1 MSLPCRLLPPVLS
14 KATPVMPS
22 NRHGIG
28 IDPKKTFMKPIFL
41 VVATLLAMPVSAQM
55 GLALE
60 GEHWTSVKEYPVKGR
75 SSHINQKLSFGVYQ
89 TKDVD
94 RSWTRG
100 TTVTTGLTQGVP
112 NSETY
117 RKIIST
123 DHTAKKQ
130 TLYFTFQDSSH
141 NLVKAYCLNRFNA
154 KDFNIG
160 NNPNSLPNILMDISG
175 RGDESSSLFY
185 VILLQANTGAQWELL
200 LDNQAAQQASKRY
213 EGHLAKSKDEYYI
226 IKPVTRIKSKKGKV
240 GTMPFGSAG
249 FEIRSKSGKPLA
261 AVSLMDKG
269 VVYLTD
275 MDKEEKLLV
284 SAACAA
290 LLLQEVI

>member
-1 MSLPCRLLPPVLS
+1 
-14 KATPVMPS
+14 
-22 NRHGIG
+22 
-28 IDPKKTFMKPIFL
+28 MKPIFL
-41 VVATLLAMPVSAQM
+41 LAVSLCAINVSAQM

-60 GEHWTSVKEYPVKGR
+60 GEDWATVTEYPVKGR
-75 SSHINQKLSFGVYQ
+75 SSHVNQKLSFGSYK

-100 TTVTTGLTQGVP
+100 STVTTGLTQGVP
-112 NSETY
+112 TSETY

-123 DHTAKKQ
+123 DYTAKKQ
-130 TLYFTFQDSSH
+130 TLYFTFQDSGK
-141 NLVKAYCLNRFNA
+141 NLVKAYCLSRFNA

-175 RGDESSSLFY
+175 RGDQSISLFY

-213 EGHLAKSKDEYYI
+213 EGYLTKSKDEYYV
-226 IKPVTRIKSKKGKV
+226 IKPVNRIKTKKGKV
-240 GTMPFGSAG
+240 GNMPFGSAG
-249 FEIRSKSGKPLA
+249 YEIRNKSGKALA

-269 VVYLTD
+269 VVYLANLNE
-275 MDKEEKLLV
+275 EEKLLL
-284 SAACAA
+284 SATCAA
-290 LLLQEVI
+290 LLMQEAI

>member
-1 MSLPCRLLPPVLS
+1 MKYVFLL
-14 KATPVMPS
+14 
-22 NRHGIG
+22 
-28 IDPKKTFMKPIFL
+28 
-41 VVATLLAMPVSAQM
+41 VATLFSINLSAQM

-60 GEHWTSVKEYPVKGR
+60 GEDWSTVKEYPVKGR
-75 SSHINQKLSFGVYQ
+75 SSHINQKLSFGSYK

-100 TTVTTGLTQGVP
+100 TTVTTGLTEGVP
-112 NSETY
+112 TSETY

-123 DHTAKKQ
+123 DHTSKKQ
-130 TLYFTFQDSSH
+130 TLYFTFQDSGK
-141 NLVKAYCLNRFNA
+141 NLVKAYCLSRFNA

-160 NNPNSLPNILMDISG
+160 NNPNSLPNILLDISG
-175 RGDESSSLFY
+175 RGDQSSSLFY
-185 VILLQANTGAQWELL
+185 VILLEANTGAQWELL

-213 EGHLAKSKDEYYI
+213 EGYLAKSKDEYYV
-226 IKPVTRIKSKKGKV
+226 IKPMSRIKSKKGKV

-249 FEIRSKSGKPLA
+249 YEIRDKSGKALA

-269 VVYLTD
+269 VVYLTNLND
-275 MDKEEKLLV
+275 DERLLL